1 MHFSGL
7 EPRPP
12 SASFS
17 STSSLISKVLPNVRK
32 MSMFSGS
39 SGESSHAR
47 KTSVFSSSGDSQ
59 FLKVEQHQ
67 HTLKRPEMTRHLS
80 LYESGNNSGESNLL
94 KVENKRPQMMRHL
107 SESAG
112 EYSGILPNSIRKL
125 SVFSGSGEGSGSQF
139 LKVEQPSF
147 KKPQMMRNLSESDED
162 SQNVERHFSWQWHT
176 EPFRYLKFVTTK
188 S

>member
-1 MHFSGL
+1 
-7 EPRPP
+7 
-12 SASFS
+12 
-17 STSSLISKVLPNVRK
+17 
-32 MSMFSGS
+32 MFSGS

-47 KTSVFSSSGDSQ
+47 KKSVSGDSQ

-67 HTLKRPEMTRHLS
+67 YTLKRPEMTRHLS
-80 LYESGNNSGESNLL
+80 LYESGNNSGDSGNLL

-162 SQNVERHFSWQWHT
+162 SQNVERHFSLQWHT
-176 EPFRYLKFVTTK
+176 EPYRYLKFVTTK